1 MLKFPGSPADNGNKG
16 SIMRIAGSDIQ
27 MSSYRSFTAEDEKS
41 ESLKIWV
48 DKDAQASAPSAASD
62 KVTIS
67 EELKARLESMKGGSV
82 HKEDLEASIPP
93 GTEMFI
99 RKLLIEFLTGR
110 KIKVMDVKK
119 AREEDIQAPKGV
131 DRGEQ
136 PPQARDKEGW
146 GLIYN
151 RRETHTEK
159 ETTAFNASGIIKT
172 ADGQELKFTL
182 ELRMDR
188 TSMASTEV
196 GLRAGDAKKVDPLV
210 INFDGAAAELE
221 GRKFAFD
228 INSDGTEESVSFVK
242 GGSGF
247 LAIDINSDGKVND
260 GSELF
265 GPASGNGFTEL
276 SAYDSDHN
284 SWIDE
289 NDPAYGMLRIW
300 TKDASGQDVLS
311 GLKDKGV
318 GAIYLGYTQTLF
330 DARDSENN
338 LNGQI
343 RSSGI
348 FLKEDG
354 TPGTVQQIDLVA

>member
-1 MLKFPGSPADNGNKG
+1 
-16 SIMRIAGSDIQ
+16 MRIDKSDVQ
-27 MSSYRSFTAEDEKS
+27 MSSYRSFTAEDAKS
-41 ESLKIWV
+41 EGLRIWV

-62 KVTIS
+62 KLTIS
-67 EELKARLESMKGGSV
+67 GELKARLEGMKGRSV
-82 HKEDLEASIPP
+82 RKEDLESSIPP
-93 GTEMFI
+93 GSEMFI
-99 RKLLIEFLTGR
+99 RKLLMEFLTGR
-110 KIKVMDVKK
+110 KIKVMDVKR
-119 AREEDIQAPKGV
+119 AREEDVQAPAGA

-136 PPQARDKEGW
+136 PRQDQGKEGW

-159 ETTAFNASGIIKT
+159 ETATFNAYGTIKT
-172 ADGQELKFTL
+172 ADGQGLRFTL

-188 TSMASTEV
+188 TSVASAEV

-228 INSDGTEESVSFVK
+228 INSDGAVESVSFVK

-247 LAIDINSDGKVND
+247 LAIDLDSDGKVNN

-265 GPASGNGFTEL
+265 GPSSGDGFAEL
-276 SAYDSDHN
+276 SDYDSDHN

-318 GAIYLGYTQTLF
+318 GAIYLGYAQTLF

-338 LNGQI
+338 LNGQM

>member
-1 MLKFPGSPADNGNKG
+1 
-16 SIMRIAGSDIQ
+16 MRITDSDIQ
-27 MSSYRSFTAEDEKS
+27 MSSSRYFTAEDEKS

-48 DKDAQASAPSAASD
+48 DKDAQASAPSASPD
-62 KVTIS
+62 RVTIS
-67 EELKARLESMKGGSV
+67 EELKARLERMKGGQV
-82 HKEDLEASIPP
+82 HKEDLDQQASP

-110 KIKVMDVKK
+110 KMKVMDVKR
-119 AREEDIQAPKGV
+119 AREEDVPAPKGA
-131 DRGEQ
+131 DRGGQ
-136 PPQARDKEGW
+136 PRQSRDKEGW

-172 ADGQELKFTL
+172 ADGVELKFTL
-182 ELRMDR
+182 QLNMDR
-188 TSMASTEV
+188 TSVASTEA
-196 GLRAGDAKKVDPLV
+196 GLRAGDARKVDPLV

-221 GRKFAFD
+221 GKKIAFD

-242 GGSGF
+242 NGSGF
-247 LAIDINSDGKVND
+247 LAIDLNSDGKVNN

-265 GPASGNGFTEL
+265 GPASGNGFAEL

-284 SWIDE
+284 SWIDAF
-289 NDPAYGMLRIW
+289 DPAYGMLRIW
-300 TKDASGQDVLS
+300 TKDASGQDVLT

-318 GAIYLGYTQTLF
+318 GAIYLGYAQTQF

-343 RSSGI
+343 RSSGV

-354 TPGTVQQIDLVA
+354 TPGVVQQIDLVA